1 MSYLMPSAQPFFFPH
16 SGTSA
21 VLCVHG
27 FTSSPHEMRW
37 LGESLAARG
46 LTTLGVRLAGHG
58 AADYHDLA
66 RTRWR
71 DWYASLLD
79 AYHLLRPNYTRLYVA
94 AHSMGGLLA
103 LKLATQ
109 MPLEGLVVMA
119 SPVIFSGWALRQSWW
134 LKYFLRYTDQTDTS
148 PLQQLVRDEQARR
161 GDPQLG
167 RVRYDRWSSAALAE
181 VVALADH
188 VRGQLPAVTCPLSLI
203 YARKDTVATL
213 QNQALVAAGVG
224 STILEQHVLEDGEH
238 NVMIDV
244 AREQVFALVGDFLM
258 RMSAQTASPA

>member
-1 MSYLMPSAQPFFFPH
+1 MSYLMPGAQPFFFPR
-16 SGTSA
+16 SSNAA

-27 FTSSPHEMRW
+27 FTSSPDEMRW
-37 LGESLAARG
+37 LGESLAARD
-46 LTTLGVRLAGHG
+46 LTTLAVRLAGHG

-79 AYHLLRPNYTRLYVA
+79 AYHLLRPNYARLYVA

-119 SPVIFSGWALRQSWW
+119 SPIKFTSWAVQQSWW

-148 PLQQLVRDEQARR
+148 PLQQLVHQEQTRR
-161 GDPQLG
+161 GETPRG

-188 VRGQLPAVTCPLSLI
+188 VRGQLSSVTCPLSLI

-213 QNQALVAAGVG
+213 ENQALVAAGVG

-244 AREQVFALVGDFLM
+244 AREQVFTLVGDFLM
-258 RMSAQTASPA
+258 RMSAPMVSPQ